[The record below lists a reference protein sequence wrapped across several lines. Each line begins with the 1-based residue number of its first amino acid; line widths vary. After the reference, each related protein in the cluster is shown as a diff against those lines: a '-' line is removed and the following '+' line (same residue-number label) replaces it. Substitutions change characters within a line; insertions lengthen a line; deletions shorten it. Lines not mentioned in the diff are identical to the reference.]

1 MKRILLTGTFV
12 LLLCSCGN
20 PGPVAQA
27 DVEGVWKG
35 GLTVAGNTLD
45 VTVQLSQSDS
55 AFSGSIEIPVQNAR
69 GLELADLDVRGD
81 SVFFSIPS
89 GLGRADFL
97 GTVRG
102 DSMSGA
108 FIQSGYTGSFALLRT
123 SRDIPRSVS
132 TGEEVIIPG
141 DGCEL
146 AGTLDLPQGEPPFP
160 CVFLL
165 TGSGQ
170 QDRDEY
176 VMGFPVFAVLSGH
189 LTDAGLAVLR
199 CDDRGMGRSTGGM
212 EAFNDSVLLYEAN
225 LMLDFLRQDGRIDP
239 SRIGVLGHSEGSS
252 TAFALAAGRPSD
264 IAFVVSMAGPAL
276 DGYRTIL
283 AQQEAILRSQGFP
296 EEEIVRRQAIQTAI
310 MDAVLSG
317 ADRTELEAILD
328 RQFRSEFNG
337 LTEEELAM
345 MGDVEG
351 QIRMMVDQ
359 ALAQVTSEWFKSFL
373 VNDPAV
379 SIRSVTCPVLVL
391 SGGKDIQV
399 PGDLNLPH
407 MESALEDNPD
417 HETVVF
423 DEANHLFQ
431 QSVTGA
437 VEEYATLE
445 PAFIGGFPE
454 AVTGWIRERVF

>member
-1 MKRILLTGTFV
+1 MKSCLFIGVFTLIA
-12 LLLCSCGN
+12 CSCGK
-20 PGPVAQA
+20 PEPVVQA
-27 DVEGVWKG
+27 DVRGVWDG
-35 GLTVAGNTLD
+35 GLAVAGTTLD
-45 VTVQLSQSDS
+45 ITVELSQTDS
-55 AFSGSIEIPVQNAR
+55 TFAGKIEIPVQNVR
-69 GLELADLDVRGD
+69 GLELVGIVVRGD

-108 FIQSGYTGSFALLRT
+108 FVQSGYTGSFTLLRT
-123 SRDIPRSVS
+123 SRDITLNVS

-146 AGTLDLPQGEPPFP
+146 AGTLDLPQGEPPYP

-199 CDDRGMGRSTGGM
+199 CDDRGMGGSTGEM

-225 LMLDFLRQDGRIDP
+225 LMLDFLRQDGRMDP

-276 DGYRTIL
+276 DGYTTIL
-283 AQQEAILRSQGFP
+283 AQQAAILRTQGFP
-296 EEEIVRRQAIQTAI
+296 EEEVARRQAVQTEI
-310 MDAVLSG
+310 MDAVLAG
-317 ADRTELEAILD
+317 ADSTELHSILEQ
-328 RQFRSEFNG
+328 QFRSEFDG

-345 MGDVEG
+345 MGDAEG
-351 QIRMMVDQ
+351 QIRMMVEQ
-359 ALAQVTSEWFKSFL
+359 ALAQVTSEWFESFL
-373 VNDPAV
+373 VNDPAI

-423 DEANHLFQ
+423 DDANHLFQ

-445 PAFIGGFPE
+445 PEFVDGFPE
-454 AVTGWIRERVF
+454 AVTGWISGRVF

>member
-1 MKRILLTGTFV
+1 MKSCLFIGIFTLLV
-12 LLLCSCGN
+12 CSCGK
-20 PGPVAQA
+20 PEPVVQA
-27 DVEGVWKG
+27 DVGGIWDG
-35 GLTVAGNTLD
+35 GLVVAGTTLEIS
-45 VTVQLSQSDS
+45 VQLSQTDS
-55 AFSGSIEIPVQNAR
+55 TLAGKIEIPVQNVR
-69 GLELADLDVRGD
+69 GLELIGIDVRGD

-108 FIQSGYTGSFALLRT
+108 FVQSGYTGSYTLLRT
-123 SRDIPRSVS
+123 SRDIPLSVS
-132 TGEEVIIPG
+132 TGEEVVIRG
-141 DGCEL
+141 DDCEL
-146 AGTLDLPQGEPPFP
+146 AGTLDLPQGEPPYP

-176 VMGFPVFAVLSGH
+176 VMGFPVFAVLSRH

-199 CDDRGMGRSTGGM
+199 CDDRGVGGSTGGM

-276 DGYRTIL
+276 DGYTTIL
-283 AQQEAILRSQGFP
+283 AQQAAILRTQGFP
-296 EEEIVRRQAIQTAI
+296 EEEIVRRQAVQTGI
-310 MDAVLSG
+310 MDAVLAG
-317 ADRTELEAILD
+317 ADSTELESILD
-328 RQFRSEFNG
+328 RQFRSEFAG

-359 ALAQVTSEWFKSFL
+359 ALAQVTSEWFESFL
-373 VNDPAV
+373 VNDPAIN
-379 SIRSVTCPVLVL
+379 IRSVTCPVLVL

-399 PGDLNLPH
+399 PRDLNLPH

-423 DEANHLFQ
+423 DDANHLFQ

-445 PAFIGGFPE
+445 PAFIEGFPE
-454 AVTGWIRERVF
+454 AVTGWISERVF